1 MTGRQP
7 LQGVTWGDVIP
18 PITSLLPPCGEK
30 AEESQVEAG
39 RPAQRLALLG
49 QGATWR
55 QGSRN
60 ERSGCVFPERASGR
74 LPGGLGTRIRG
85 REKSRRRGFLSGW
98 GWCHFPKCGKSQSR
112 GAQRLWSS
120 GVLTRPG
127 DERVGST
134 VCPRQ
139 GRCRWKAE
147 TGILV
152 RVNAMQHV
160 R

>member
-1 MTGRQP
+1 MLSLQSRHCCRHAEKRQKRAR
-7 LQGVTWGDVIP
+7 
-18 PITSLLPPCGEK
+18 C
-30 AEESQVEAG
+30 
-39 RPAQRLALLG
+39 
-49 QGATWR
+49 
-55 QGSRN
+55 GSR
-60 ERSGCVFPERASGR
+60 ETSSEARSPRSGSHVETREGEMRGAGAYFRREPQGGFPAGWVRGY
-74 LPGGLGTRIRG
+74 GGG
-85 REKSRRRGFLSGW
+85 KSQDGGFLSGW

>member
-1 MTGRQP
+1 MRISGE
-7 LQGVTWGDVIP
+7 
-18 PITSLLPPCGEK
+18 SLR
-30 AEESQVEAG
+30 EA
-39 RPAQRLALLG
+39 
-49 QGATWR
+49 
-55 QGSRN
+55 
-60 ERSGCVFPERASGR
+60 
-74 LPGGLGTRIRG
+74 
-85 REKSRRRGFLSGW
+85 SRRAGYADTGEGKVKTSRGFLSGW

-120 GVLTRPG
+120 GVLTSPG